1 MKSCCKDVMNETPE
15 TPQDKKGRLRKWFKR
30 VGIVGFLFFLLKG
43 IAWLFVFYGGV
54 QMLGCEG

>member
-1 MKSCCKDVMNETPE
+1 MNETPE